1 MSSIRRGPS
10 RPAAPQVPREAQALE
25 RSQQAQKTKGEDGS
39 TTTTRR
45 RQTAKT
51 TKQLT
56 TRQTRLGEKQTEYR
70 RSQDTAR
77 GHSEL
82 TYTSNRDLLGRTQSQ
97 VTRES
102 TTNSGRHTVST
113 QSRDAFGIDKQTR
126 QVTSSRVDAR
136 GQETITRRTSN
147 DSVGN
152 RSESRQST
160 RVAVDG
166 NTVTTTVR
174 GSERGSE
181 LNTRAQATYQ
191 DQKFTWADGADWSR
205 RASVQRSVM
214 RETAVQR
221 DISPMLRRYDR
232 VAGGVGRVFQR
243 LGLEKQWQT
252 ELGPQVRN
260 QAVLASGRGGSV
272 VAEAVIEGHAGL
284 SVDAQGIR
292 ADFER
297 TAGAGLY
304 ARSEGQVD
312 GRYGSARYDASAK
325 AEAVATVSGQGRIDA
340 NGLDAVVEARVGATV
355 EVEVNASA
363 RTRGIRVGDTELYA
377 GVAGHAKASASLEA
391 HADGRVTVTRH
402 PPTAVIRGSA
412 GASAVAKAEASVTAS
427 AGPFSVSAN
436 VYGSAGAEARADGII
451 GYEDGKFRIGG
462 SLGAAVGLGAG
473 GGATVEVD
481 VGMMKDMAHDAADL
495 NNDGKL
501 GWADVGHAAVA
512 GVRATVRG
520 VRTVRQVARAA
531 DVNGDGRVG
540 LGDLRAAASRG
551 VRSAASRVAHAADV
565 NGDGR
570 VGLADAGAAVGRS
583 ARRVAGW
590 FGF

>member
-1 MSSIRRGPS
+1 MSSIRRGSS
-10 RPAAPQVPREAQALE
+10 RPAPPQEPKEAKALE
-25 RSQQAQKTKGEDGS
+25 RSQKAQQTKGEDGS

-51 TKQLT
+51 TKELT
-56 TRQTRLGEKQTEYR
+56 TRQTRLGERQTEYR

-82 TYTSNRDLLGRTQSQ
+82 TYTSNRDLLGRTQAQ
-97 VTRES
+97 VTRGS

-126 QVTSSRVDAR
+126 QVTSSRMDAR
-136 GQETITRRTSN
+136 SQETTTRRTSS

-152 RSESRQST
+152 RSESSHGT

-174 GSERGSE
+174 ANTRGSE
-181 LNTRAQATYQ
+181 LNTRSQATYQ
-191 DQKFTWADGADWSR
+191 DQTFTWADGADWSR
-205 RASVQRSVM
+205 RSSVQRSVM

-221 DISPMLRRYDR
+221 DISPALRRYDR
-232 VAGGVGRVFQR
+232 VSGGVGRVFQR

-260 QAVLASGRGGSV
+260 QAVLASGPHGAV
-272 VAEAVIEGHAGL
+272 VAEAALEGRAGL
-284 SVDAQGIR
+284 AVDSQGIR
-292 ADFER
+292 ADFNR
-297 TAGAGLY
+297 TARAGVY

-312 GRYGSARYDASAK
+312 GRYGSARYDASSK
-325 AEAVATVSGQGRIDA
+325 AEAIATVNGQGRIDA
-340 NGLDAVVEARVGATV
+340 NGLDAVVEARVGVTV

-363 RTRGIRVGDTELYA
+363 RTRGIQVGDTELYA
-377 GVAGHAKASASLEA
+377 EVAGHAKASATLS
-391 HADGRVTVTRH
+391 ADASGRVTITRH

-481 VGMMKDMAHDAADL
+481 VGQIKDMAHDAADL

-501 GWADVGHAAVA
+501 GWADAGHAAVA
-512 GVRATVRG
+512 GVRTAIR
-520 VRTVRQVARAA
+520 VARAA

-540 LGDLRAAASRG
+540 LSDLRAAASRS
-551 VRSAASRVAHAADV
+551 VRSVASRTVARVADAADV

-570 VGLADAGAAVGRS
+570 VGLSDAGAVVGRS